1 MTFRMVVNLCLCI
14 WLLVLAMPVSATP
27 LELKGDWYQAAEVWD
42 YQLQYDMSETGLPKV
57 SHTKNTGGVFLHQA
71 DINLDGNTTYVV
83 DFKNSSVIER
93 FTHYVFDDN
102 GDLVLKLTGGIA
114 SATDNPF
121 MLRHG
126 REIKLP
132 AGHYRIISELYSS
145 FYLAQPQPYIDTLDD
160 YRQAIKPGNA
170 IVLICVGAML
180 ILMVYYS
187 VLGYVRGQRTDTMYA
202 LFIAGN
208 LIYNSMAML
217 VAPDLFGV
225 HWFYLVS
232 IPILFSNFAY
242 VLFVSSLL
250 GIKRHVYRKL
260 HALRRWSLALL
271 GIFLLVALLFPN
283 WSMEMDRY
291 GVGVI
296 MSYGL
301 LAGIVCSY
309 RGNRTARMYLVAI
322 VAFFAIGAYAITNSG
337 LEGIYTIYIE
347 HIGLLAVTVEMV
359 LLALVLARQF
369 AQLHYEKEYA
379 LNQSEH
385 NLQIAYTD
393 ALTGLPNRYALDKE
407 LEHLPQSGL
416 LVFVDMDGLKFYN
429 DNFGHKRGDELLCAF
444 ASAMRSELMKY
455 GVLHRIGGDEFA
467 ITFPSGD
474 LTSIET
480 KLHAAMQAVHAQG
493 FDFSGISYGIAMV
506 SESADRNVLKHLA
519 DTRMYEHKRQ
529 RKKRSLSS

>member
-1 MTFRMVVNLCLCI
+1 
-14 WLLVLAMPVSATP
+14 
-27 LELKGDWYQAAEVWD
+27 
-42 YQLQYDMSETGLPKV
+42 
-57 SHTKNTGGVFLHQA
+57 
-71 DINLDGNTTYVV
+71 
-83 DFKNSSVIER
+83 
-93 FTHYVFDDN
+93 
-102 GDLVLKLTGGIA
+102 
-114 SATDNPF
+114 

-170 IVLICVGAML
+170 IVLICIGAML

-208 LIYNSMAML
+208 LVYNSMAML

-250 GIKRHVYRKL
+250 GIKRHIYRKL
-260 HALRRWSLALL
+260 HALRRWSLGLL

-337 LEGIYTIYIE
+337 LEGIYTIYIC
-347 HIGLLAVTVEMV
+347 LL
-359 LLALVLARQF
+359 
-369 AQLHYEKEYA
+369 
-379 LNQSEH
+379 
-385 NLQIAYTD
+385 YTSD
-393 ALTGLPNRYALDKE
+393 AA
-407 LEHLPQSGL
+407 
-416 LVFVDMDGLKFYN
+416 
-429 DNFGHKRGDELLCAF
+429 DE
-444 ASAMRSELMKY
+444 
-455 GVLHRIGGDEFA
+455 
-467 ITFPSGD
+467 
-474 LTSIET
+474 
-480 KLHAAMQAVHAQG
+480 
-493 FDFSGISYGIAMV
+493 
-506 SESADRNVLKHLA
+506 
-519 DTRMYEHKRQ
+519 
-529 RKKRSLSS
+529 